1 MSANSA
7 FFYLVALPGASCCTL
22 HHSASPITPPIHFQG
37 AAAVGYDGG
46 TSLVIAQKRSPQHA
60 LTSEGFCAVTI
71 LSSGESIR
79 RDSSAHL
86 DPLHAVLVRPA
97 LGAVHDFTPCSCP
110 ARHRWRRPLERDP
123 AEVAPENAKSGDL
136 GGGVA
141 TP

>member
-71 LSSGESIR
+71 LSNGE
-79 RDSSAHL
+79 
-86 DPLHAVLVRPA
+86 A
-97 LGAVHDFTPCSCP
+97 LGRILGPFLPVVQCPYTSLGWWSVHDFCCQLE
-110 ARHRWRRPLERDP
+110 ARFGILCVGH
-123 AEVAPENAKSGDL
+123 
-136 GGGVA
+136 
-141 TP
+141 

>member
-1 MSANSA
+1 M
-7 FFYLVALPGASCCTL
+7 
-22 HHSASPITPPIHFQG
+22 
-37 AAAVGYDGG
+37 
-46 TSLVIAQKRSPQHA
+46 VIAQKRNPARSA
-60 LTSEGFCAVTI
+60 NLRGFCAVTTI
-71 LSSGESIR
+71 GSGESIR

-110 ARHRWRRPLERDP
+110 ARPCWRRPLEREP